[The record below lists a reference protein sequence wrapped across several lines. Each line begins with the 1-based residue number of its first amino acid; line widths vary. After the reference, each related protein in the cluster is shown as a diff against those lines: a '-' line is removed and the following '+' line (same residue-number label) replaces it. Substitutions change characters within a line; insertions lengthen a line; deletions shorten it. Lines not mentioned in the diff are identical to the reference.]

1 MGISPVGSV
10 DPDRGRGYST
20 CIHHSACIEVQQPY
34 GGDIKVSYRCRR
46 YRSVALRGEPGVS
59 FSQGSQAPQMDLFV
73 NQAGDAAAVHSSP
86 RVEIELRPVVRPP
99 QRYGN

>member
-1 MGISPVGSV
+1 MGV
-10 DPDRGRGYST
+10 
-20 CIHHSACIEVQQPY
+20 PY
-34 GGDIKVSYRCRR
+34 GGDIKVSYRCHR
-46 YRSVALRGEPGVS
+46 YRSVALREPGVS

-86 RVEIELRPVVRPP
+86 RVEIELRPIVRPP